1 MDYKWFES
9 KNGLQFF
16 NAFKMKMA
24 IILGVSHMLLG
35 IVLKAANSLH
45 FGNMIDLLFEFIP

>member
-1 MDYKWFES
+1 MS

-24 IILGVSHMLLG
+24 IILGVSHMSLG
-35 IVLKAANSLH
+35 IILKAANSLH
-45 FGNMIDLLFEFIP
+45 FGNMIDLLFEFVP